1 MLAVRRAHVRRGRKD
16 DRDRALAARAVR
28 VTGATQTHE
37 VSQPAAQAASNAIAS
52 LLAEVAAAPSV
63 ERAHEKTEELVRT
76 LVGFYGDGLEKIL
89 TIVHDAGAERAPAIF
104 EALCADEFVESLLV
118 LHGLHPLSLEERVEA
133 ALESVRPYLASHE
146 GAVDLVGIE
155 GDVAEVR
162 FRGSCDGCPSSSAT
176 MQGAV
181 ERAILERVPEITT
194 VRAAGVAP
202 AASSSLRVESDWV
215 ALDAL
220 PTLPTDG
227 LARLALDGTTVLF
240 VRGEAALYAYRDRC
254 PACASSFGDA
264 HLEWPF
270 VRCGACGGRFDVVR
284 AGRSENDARTF
295 AEPFPL
301 VREGERVRVAIPLG
315 V

>member
-1 MLAVRRAHVRRGRKD
+1 V
-16 DRDRALAARAVR
+16 
-28 VTGATQTHE
+28 Q
-37 VSQPAAQAASNAIAS
+37 
-52 LLAEVAAAPSV
+52 
-63 ERAHEKTEELVRT
+63 
-76 LVGFYGDGLEKIL
+76 FYGEGLEKLL
-89 TIVHDAGAERAPAIF
+89 TIVHDAGGDRSPAIF

-146 GAVDLVGIE
+146 GAVDLVCIE
-155 GDVAEVR
+155 NDVVEVR

-181 ERAILERVPEITT
+181 EKAILEHVPEISA
-194 VRAAGVAP
+194 VRAAGVAK
-202 AASSSLRVESDWV
+202 AASSLRVESDWV

-227 LARLALDGTTVLF
+227 LARLTLDGTTVLF
-240 VRGEAALYAYRDRC
+240 VRGETALYAYRDRC

-264 HLEWPF
+264 QLEWPF
-270 VRCGACGGRFDVVR
+270 VRCGQCGGRFDVVR
-284 AGRSENDARTF
+284 AGRAESDTAGF